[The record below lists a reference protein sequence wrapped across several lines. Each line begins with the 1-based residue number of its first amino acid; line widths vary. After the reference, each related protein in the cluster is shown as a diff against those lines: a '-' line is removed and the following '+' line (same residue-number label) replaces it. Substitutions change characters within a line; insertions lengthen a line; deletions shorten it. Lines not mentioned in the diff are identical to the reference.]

1 MIKIVNLT
9 KSFGGHKVLDGINLT
24 MPTGQ
29 ITVVIGK
36 SGVGKSVLLK
46 HIIGLLKPDSGQI
59 IVAGQDIS
67 LLAGRQLRQ
76 FKRRFGVLFQGGAL
90 FDSLNVFENIAF
102 PLREKTRIN
111 KDKIRERVLF
121 ELEQVDLSGVENKF
135 PAELSGGMKKRV
147 ALARCLVMDPEIML
161 FDEPTTGLDPI
172 TAHAINQLIHDTHQR
187 LQFTGIIITH
197 DITQMLSIV
206 QKVALLNGGT
216 IEVCGTPD
224 EMLVSKNLLIRQFI
238 NGSTGGFINHFEKG
252 KGNA

>member
-59 IVAGQDIS
+59 FVDGQDMS

-102 PLREKTRIN
+102 PLREKTRLTEAEIVKKVRFRLAQMN
-111 KDKIRERVLF
+111 LT
-121 ELEQVDLSGVENKF
+121 LEVETKL
-135 PAELSGGMKKRV
+135 PDELSGGMRKRV
-147 ALARCLVMDPEIML
+147 ALARAMIQEPEIMF
-161 FDEPTTGLDPI
+161 FDEPVTGLDPPMAN
-172 TAHAINQLIHDTHQR
+172 TVFHLISKTHQESGYTA
-187 LQFTGIIITH
+187 LVVSH
-197 DITQMLSIV
+197 DIPEIFQVADQVAMLHQGRII
-206 QKVALLNGGT
+206 AA
-216 IEVCGTPD
+216 GTPEEIQNHPD
-224 EMLVSKNLLIRQFI
+224 PVVQSFIRGEVDFL
-238 NGSTGGFINHFEKG
+238 E
-252 KGNA
+252 A